1 MADYT
6 ITLTDAEVKAFESV
20 TVDVDAW
27 LTNAGQN
34 RAKKAKEII
43 LSQLILHCNDNEI
56 AIATGETAQI
66 QQAYDLN
73 IVDKASSTPPPTP

>member
-6 ITLTDAEVKAFESV
+6 ITLTEAEVKAFESV

-34 RAKKAKEII
+34 RARIAKEII
-43 LSQLILHCNDNEI
+43 LSKLILHCNENEI
-56 AIATGETAQI
+56 AIATGEAAQI

-73 IVDKASSTPPPTP
+73 VVDKATSALPPTP

>member
-6 ITLTDAEVKAFESV
+6 ITLTEAEVKAFESV

-34 RAKKAKEII
+34 RARIAKENI
-43 LSQLILHCNDNEI
+43 LSKLILHCNENEI
-56 AIATGETAQI
+56 AIATGEAAQI

-73 IVDKASSTPPPTP
+73 VVDKATSAPPSTP